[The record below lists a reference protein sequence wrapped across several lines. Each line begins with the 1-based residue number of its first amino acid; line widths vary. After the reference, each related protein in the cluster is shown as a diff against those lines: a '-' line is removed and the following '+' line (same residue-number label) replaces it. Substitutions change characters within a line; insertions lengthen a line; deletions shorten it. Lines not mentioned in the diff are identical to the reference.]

1 MQVGRI
7 VQIGS
12 RASLPLDVAYTLTD
26 AQISETNGNFNN
38 GDHLAS
44 VPEQRLSLRAGL
56 IFESGWESYASIKY
70 IDEMCIVVGCTGRAA
85 DFDRTQSLLSVDFVT
100 HYALSDSLNL
110 FAKIENL
117 ADEQVIIARTPDG
130 ARPNKGRTAALG
142 FELTF

>member
-1 MQVGRI
+1 
-7 VQIGS
+7 
-12 RASLPLDVAYTLTD
+12 
-26 AQISETNGNFNN
+26 
-38 GDHLAS
+38 
-44 VPEQRLSLRAGL
+44 
-56 IFESGWESYASIKY
+56 
-70 IDEMCIVVGCTGRAA
+70 MCIVVGCTGRAA
-85 DFDRTQSLLSVDFVT
+85 DFDRTQSLLSVDFVS